1 MKKTLLTIAAT
12 IAIATTAQADV
23 TNPVHE
29 AKTKDFMVKSYPLV
43 EMSMACKLDTR
54 FEYLEQ
60 VMDISYSKAGATGD
74 SIQKSIV
81 DMWWGAMVFEPELRG
96 DKTMEFAGIVKANF
110 NHPEIVKGCN
120 DFSGQMDE
128 ILDAWKTK

>member
-12 IAIATTAQADV
+12 VAIATTAQADV

-29 AKTKDFMVKSYPLV
+29 AKAKDFMVAQYSLV

-60 VMDISYSKAGATGD
+60 VMDISYLKANASD
-74 SIQKSIV
+74 EMSENIV
-81 DMWWGAMVFEPELRG
+81 NMWWGAMPFNPEVRN
-96 DKTMEFAGIVKANF
+96 DKALEFTKVVKANRD
-110 NHPEIVKGCN
+110 HPEIVKGCA
-120 DFSGQMDE
+120 DFSKQMDE
-128 ILDAWKTK
+128 VLDAWKSK